1 MGWREQ
7 LRPASFRGVAFYVQG
22 HEAQL
27 GRRVAL
33 HEFPQRDI
41 PYAEDMGRA
50 TRKLMVEAYV
60 LGADYMVARDR
71 LLAAVELGGAGV
83 LVHPY
88 LGELRVNVQTCA
100 LTESNSELGLA
111 RLRIEFVE
119 AGAAKFPQSEVSGT
133 ASVAAAGAAAT
144 AAAQASFTARHVVAG
159 RPSFV
164 AAASASIFGSALSGV
179 MGAVAKVRG
188 VADQVAALQRDVDAA
203 RRDLTTLIYAPAS
216 AANALVGAVR
226 NLVRSV
232 ASTPRDMLSLARTL
246 YRFGSDLPAL
256 AATTTSRRSQ
266 ATNQA
271 ELVQLVRVTAAAEGA
286 RAASLVQWQ
295 SYDEATAARDELLE
309 VMDGLMLASGVDD
322 TVYDTL
328 RALRTV
334 VVRDVAA
341 RGANLARLVQW
352 TPAATQPM
360 LAIAQRLYADAE
372 RSDELVARNGVRHPL
387 FVAGAQPLEVLADA

>member
-7 LRPASFRGVAFYVQG
+7 LRAASFRGVPFYVQQ
-22 HEAQL
+22 HETQL
-27 GRRVAL
+27 GRRLAV

-41 PYAEDMGRA
+41 PFAEDMGRA

-60 LGADYMVARDR
+60 LGVDYMIARDR
-71 LLAAVELGGAGV
+71 LLQAVELGGPGM

-88 LGELRVNVQTCA
+88 LGELRVNVLTCA

-111 RLRIEFVE
+111 RLRLEFVE
-119 AGAAKFPQSEVSGT
+119 AGAAKFPQAEVSGT
-133 ASVAAAGAAAT
+133 ASVAAAGAVAIT
-144 AAAQASFTARHVVAG
+144 AAQASFTRRHVVAG

-164 AAASASIFGSALSGV
+164 AAASSSIFGGALSGV
-179 MGAVAKVRG
+179 MGAVAKVRA
-188 VADQVAALQRDVDAA
+188 VADKVAALQRDVDAA

-216 AANALVGAVR
+216 AANALIGSIR

-246 YRFGSDLPAL
+246 YRFGSDLPAV
-256 AATTTSRRSQ
+256 ASTTTSRRSQ

-286 RAASLVQWQ
+286 RAASLVQWE
-295 SYDEATAARDELLE
+295 SYQEATSARDELLD
-309 VMDGLMLASGVDD
+309 VMDGLMLATGVDD
-322 TVYDTL
+322 AVYDAL

-352 TPAATQPM
+352 TPTATQPM
-360 LAIAQRLYADAE
+360 LAVAQRLYADAE
-372 RSDELVARNGVRHPL
+372 RVDELVARNGVRHPL
-387 FVAGAQPLEVLADA
+387 FVPGARPLEVLADA